1 MSSRLMRWFIIVGC
15 AKKRKDLARPGAQTA
30 TRADAKFLRV
40 DGNAAQDVMNLT
52 PRLVLEADMENRVR
66 IAEEV
71 HYATDCRLCVYGL
84 LLNASRILG

>member
-40 DGNAAQDVMNLT
+40 DSDAAEDVMNLT
-52 PRLVLEADMENRVR
+52 PRLVLETDMENRVR

-71 HYATDCRLCVYGL
+71 HALDNYAQRM
-84 LLNASRILG
+84 